1 MIPKPS
7 DLRLQLLAR
16 PSNQK
21 IRLYLDTM
29 FENIVDIQSLGSLQ
43 VGRILLKLSVCD
55 DLVA

>member
-1 MIPKPS
+1 MPS

-29 FENIVDIQSLGSLQ
+29 FENFVDIQSLGSLQ

-55 DLVA
+55 DFVA